1 MPPIVLPVRALCPAG
16 LPRRGVRSLSVTA
29 KTIALPDRAE
39 MMRFLIM
46 FFMRN
51 LIIRLR
57 KIRAMVGTSHLR
69 GGDCM
74 DMEHELMDIQSR
86 LGRIEGALDELRKR
100 PLQTSTAISAIA
112 SIGAAVFAWLRI
124 AARRN

>member
-1 MPPIVLPVRALCPAG
+1 
-16 LPRRGVRSLSVTA
+16 
-29 KTIALPDRAE
+29 
-39 MMRFLIM
+39 
-46 FFMRN
+46 
-51 LIIRLR
+51 
-57 KIRAMVGTSHLR
+57 
-69 GGDCM
+69 M